1 MTYMFVLLPR
11 SEEKMSESSHTGAIQ
26 RVLKILQLFIVYL
39 VHIGRGIAPGCMEI
53 EEIGGVDKRA
63 IGNWVMAV
71 LGSHYD
77 KKNITSYACNV
88 GS

>member
-1 MTYMFVLLPR
+1 
-11 SEEKMSESSHTGAIQ
+11 MSEKSYTGSISKI
-26 RVLKILQLFIVYL
+26 LKILKLSTHYL